1 MSKSKGNIKGR
12 KSQPNNI
19 LPTGF
24 VKINGRVA
32 NLLDRIKQA
41 VYHKGLDF
49 ESIYRL
55 LEEKVTATELE
66 KLGQNLK
73 RCLVNNISF
82 YFKDN
87 TWFLDTKGNPNNNP
101 FYQYLTTLGR
111 PASFRELLAL
121 AKENNLMD
129 NKKKEQ
135 DFAYDGRFIRLK
147 NGKWALT
154 HWQVI
159 WEVGKEELNQ
169 VVRLFQIKQEPLTTK
184 FLSREIVQLDATDT
198 NLGWM
203 LAKDPRFIQID
214 NEHWF
219 LLSILDG
226 IIKDIT
232 ATDELFFM
240 RQREIN
246 VLQEAEL
253 MLIIGEADASKRQYI
268 LSSLDLEKG
277 ILRLNKRMMELFK
290 SLPQTACLKLNLN
303 QEKIGIWYLEDQNC
317 LYGLKPWF
325 EFYQLE
331 AGSKLDLSFSAATL
345 QLELKIS
352 GEREAE
358 VYSEG
363 LKMKKLSSIK
373 NRIASLAL
381 ASEEIVA
388 EILQL
393 YPQGLEEDNLIAL
406 VELLAGIKRQELID
420 ILIENFYYE
429 KDKQG
434 NWYCNFLMRQGF
446 QSWQQEKT
454 ELTALLDQVHQ
465 QVAVTVEDYEGLE
478 KIKINLEEELRYLRE
493 HHREEEAIFQTK
505 IEELAAAREHLTVE
519 NNLLRNENNLLEQ
532 KKKELL
538 EHLDYQGGQL
548 LNLRSER
555 NKFKVKL
562 EQVETRAMQLQ
573 SSLNHLTEEAQVE
586 VDRLQRGLLEK
597 GHQLDSLQYANEEL
611 QRSLARLHEERRQLK
626 RQYSSWPFRI
636 AMFFTNGFRGNK
648 RSIGG

>member
-1 MSKSKGNIKGR
+1 MSKNKGNVKGKR
-12 KSQPNNI
+12 TKLNNS
-19 LPTGF
+19 LPIGF

-32 NLLDRIKQA
+32 NLLDHVKQA

-55 LEEKVTATELE
+55 VEEKVPVSELE

-87 TWFLDTKGNPNNNP
+87 TWFLDAKGNPNNNP

-111 PASFRELLAL
+111 PASFRELLTL
-121 AKENNLMD
+121 AKENNLTE

-154 HWQVI
+154 HWQII
-159 WEVGKEELNQ
+159 WEMGKEELQ
-169 VVRLFQIKQEPLTTK
+169 QAVRLFQIKQKPLTTK
-184 FLSREIVQLDATDT
+184 YLAKEIAQLDVADT
-198 NLGWM
+198 NLDWIIAG
-203 LAKDPRFIQID
+203 DQRFLQLD
-214 NEHWF
+214 SEHWF
-219 LLSILDG
+219 LQSILDG

-232 ATDELFFM
+232 AVDELSFM

-253 MLIIGEADASKRQYI
+253 MLIIGEADVTKRQYI

-277 ILRLNKRMMELFK
+277 ILRLNKRMVELFK
-290 SLPQTACLKLNLN
+290 KLPKIAYLKLDFD
-303 QEKIGIWYLEDQNC
+303 QDRIGIWYLKDQEC

-325 EFYQLE
+325 EYHQLE
-331 AGSKLDLSFSAATL
+331 AGSKLDLGFSAATL
-345 QLELKIS
+345 RLELRNS

-358 VYSEG
+358 VYAEG
-363 LKMKKLSSIK
+363 LRIKKL
-373 NRIASLAL
+373 NSLKSRVAAL
-381 ASEEIVA
+381 ILMPEEIIA

-393 YPQGLEEDNLIAL
+393 YPRGIEEDNLIAL
-406 VELLAGIKRQELID
+406 AELLAGIKQKDLID
-420 ILIENFYYE
+420 ILVENFYYE
-429 KDKQG
+429 QDKQG
-434 NWYCNFLMRQGF
+434 NWYCNFIMRQGF
-446 QSWQQEKT
+446 QSWQQEKAQ
-454 ELTALLDQVHQ
+454 LTALLSEVQQ

-493 HHREEEAIFQTK
+493 HHREEEVIFRAR
-505 IEELAAAREHLTVE
+505 IEELAAAKEHLTVE
-519 NNLLRNENNLLEQ
+519 NNHLRSENDHLEQ
-532 KKKELL
+532 KKKDLL

-562 EQVETRAMQLQ
+562 EQVEARAMQLQ
-573 SSLNHLTEEAQVE
+573 SSLNHLTEEAQIE

-597 GHQLDSLQYANEEL
+597 EHQLDSLQYANQEL
-611 QRSLARLHEERRQLK
+611 QRSLARLHEERRLLK
-626 RQYSSWPFRI
+626 RQYSSWPFKI
-636 AMFFTNGFRGNK
+636 ALFFTTGFKGYK
-648 RSIGG
+648 RSVGG